1 MIAKVCKQASLLA
14 QLNTVAVE
22 RKFDVIR
29 YQGNHPN
36 NRHPLRLRHPRLID
50 SGVPDLYSEV
60 MEIYFDGG
68 CSPNPGQM
76 SSCIVV
82 CAPGKKAQAFTMK
95 NLGYGTNN
103 VAEWSALVWAVLWA
117 KDNGVEKCVII
128 GDSQLVIQQA
138 RGAWKINNQLLADL
152 FKQFKEVSQGLD
164 LELRHVLRD
173 SNLAGI
179 YLEHGAV

>member
-1 MIAKVCKQASLLA
+1 
-14 QLNTVAVE
+14 
-22 RKFDVIR
+22 
-29 YQGNHPN
+29 
-36 NRHPLRLRHPRLID
+36 
-50 SGVPDLYSEV
+50 

-82 CAPGKKAQAFTMK
+82 VEPGKKTQAFTMK

-103 VAEWSALVWAVLWA
+103 VAEWSGLIWAVQWA
-117 KDNGVEKCVII
+117 KDNGVKKCVLI
-128 GDSQLVIQQA
+128 GDSKLAIMQA
-138 RGAWKINNQLLADL
+138 SGAWKINNQLLADL
-152 FKQFKEVSQGLD
+152 FKQFKEVSEGLD

-179 YLEHGAV
+179 YLEHGTL